1 MNEIISSV
9 KQLFNIDIFA
19 TEGGLKCL
27 KSDVSNDLIAYLKDN
42 KIPFD
47 MTDISFKSQL
57 KEEGFYNREWLEGVK

>member
-1 MNEIISSV
+1 MIIYPKPYAGCQIPMNEIISSV

-42 KIPFD
+42 KIQ
-47 MTDISFKSQL
+47 I
-57 KEEGFYNREWLEGVK
+57 GRAHV